1 MNIDSHMP
9 CTRRLRESEAIR
21 LDMERAW
28 KLHLPDVPLETAL
41 HNLPKNTG
49 DAKNSLIGEAEDT
62 LPINGL
68 FRQKSDGVDNEVEQ
82 PADTPIELTNADDY
96 EFDESLDLEGSIDGM
111 ASLTADP
118 HKAGYTGPPSGIAAL
133 KFLQSLPPYLPV
145 TYASPLTGPDDTGVP
160 EASSQ
165 APATITR
172 YIDEYFLLYH
182 PGYPIL
188 HEGTF
193 RARVFGKLGI

>member
-1 MNIDSHMP
+1 
-9 CTRRLRESEAIR
+9 
-21 LDMERAW
+21 MEKAW

-41 HNLPKNTG
+41 HNLPQNPG
-49 DAKNSLIGEAEDT
+49 DTQDSLPGEAEGT
-62 LPINGL
+62 PPTNGL
-68 FRQKSDGVDNEVEQ
+68 FRQKGDTSIDDGGIEQ
-82 PADTPIELTNADDY
+82 PADTPVELTNADDY
-96 EFDESLDLEGSIDGM
+96 EFDESLDFEGSIDGM

-145 TYASPLTGPDDTGVP
+145 THSSPLSGPDDTGIP

-165 APATITR
+165 TPATISR
-172 YIDEYFLLYH
+172 YIDEYFSLYH
-182 PGYPIL
+182 PAYPIL

-193 RARVFGKLGI
+193 RARVFGKLGT